1 MDDRELLVKE
11 QELLNRKKYKI
22 EKADFFVSGKN
33 KENMNRKIKRQS
45 KKVKEQQ
52 AYLWKQE
59 ATAARKK

>member
-45 KKVKEQQ
+45 KKSRNSRLTFGSKKKQLRVK
-52 AYLWKQE
+52 K
-59 ATAARKK
+59 